1 LLKIRPLGNNPI
13 LRIKPMAELPLI
25 VHLDADA
32 FFVACEQAKDP
43 TLLGK
48 VCAVGGRERGII
60 ASASYEARAKGVYT
74 PMPTSKAL
82 KLCPDLII
90 IPVTPGLYSEISNKM
105 FDLCETLTPYVERN
119 SIDEG
124 YLDLSICGFK
134 TIQEVETA
142 VKKLQVRIMTELCI
156 PISMGIASNKLISQI
171 ASKLRKPKGFVV
183 IACGTEAEFLYPLSV
198 GKLPGIGTKTEL
210 YLKEQG
216 VTIIK
221 DLFHR
226 SDSELESILGSHWR
240 DVMSMARGEDTCRVE
255 TEEVQAKSY
264 SEQET
269 FSVDLKEFEAVER
282 IIKRMLDSLMNKL
295 RLEGRR
301 ARTLTLK
308 IRYPDFSDTSHGQS
322 LALATDLESE
332 FYPLVKPLLKEVW
345 KKKQAL
351 RLVSVRISGV
361 DEGESQLEMFSQVED
376 KRRKLAGVLDRL
388 NAISKDGV
396 VKKGHQLES

>member
-1 LLKIRPLGNNPI
+1 
-13 LRIKPMAELPLI
+13 MAELPLI

-105 FDLCETLTPYVERN
+105 FDLCETLTPYVEHN

-240 DVMSMARGEDTCRVE
+240 DVMSMARGEDTRRVE
-255 TEEVQAKSY
+255 TQEVQAKSY

-396 VKKGHQLES
+396 VKKGHQLEP

>member
-1 LLKIRPLGNNPI
+1 
-13 LRIKPMAELPLI
+13 MAELPLI

-142 VKKLQVRIMTELCI
+142 VKKLQVRLMTELCI
-156 PISMGIASNKLISQI
+156 SISMGIASNKLISQI

-240 DVMSMARGEDTCRVE
+240 DVMSMARGEDTRRVE

-396 VKKGHQLES
+396 VKKGHQLEP

>member
-1 LLKIRPLGNNPI
+1 
-13 LRIKPMAELPLI
+13 
-25 VHLDADA
+25 
-32 FFVACEQAKDP
+32 
-43 TLLGK
+43 
-48 VCAVGGRERGII
+48 
-60 ASASYEARAKGVYT
+60 
-74 PMPTSKAL
+74 
-82 KLCPDLII
+82 
-90 IPVTPGLYSEISNKM
+90 M

-183 IACGTEAEFLYPLSV
+183 IACGTEADFLYPLSV

-240 DVMSMARGEDTCRVE
+240 DVMSMARGEDTRRVE

-396 VKKGHQLES
+396 VKKGHQLEP

>member
-1 LLKIRPLGNNPI
+1 
-13 LRIKPMAELPLI
+13 MDELPLI

-240 DVMSMARGEDTCRVE
+240 DVMSMARGEDTRRVE

-396 VKKGHQLES
+396 VKKGHQLEP

>member
-1 LLKIRPLGNNPI
+1 
-13 LRIKPMAELPLI
+13 MAELPLI

-183 IACGTEAEFLYPLSV
+183 IACGTEADFLYPLSV

-240 DVMSMARGEDTCRVE
+240 DVMSMARGEDTRRVE

-361 DEGESQLEMFSQVED
+361 DEGESQLEMFSQMED

-396 VKKGHQLES
+396 VKKGHQLEP

>member
-1 LLKIRPLGNNPI
+1 
-13 LRIKPMAELPLI
+13 MAELPLI

-240 DVMSMARGEDTCRVE
+240 DVMSMARGEDTRRVE

-282 IIKRMLDSLMNKL
+282 SIKRMLDSLMNKL

-361 DEGESQLEMFSQVED
+361 DEGESQLEMFSQMED

-396 VKKGHQLES
+396 VKKGHQLEP

>member
-1 LLKIRPLGNNPI
+1 
-13 LRIKPMAELPLI
+13 MAELPLI

>member
-1 LLKIRPLGNNPI
+1 
-13 LRIKPMAELPLI
+13 MAELPLI

-240 DVMSMARGEDTCRVE
+240 DVMSMARGEDTRRVE
-255 TEEVQAKSY
+255 TQEVQAKSY

-396 VKKGHQLES
+396 VKKGHQLEP

>member
-1 LLKIRPLGNNPI
+1 
-13 LRIKPMAELPLI
+13 MAELPLI

-183 IACGTEAEFLYPLSV
+183 IACGTEADFLYPLSV

-240 DVMSMARGEDTCRVE
+240 DVMSMARGEDTRRVE
-255 TEEVQAKSY
+255 TQEVQAKSY

-396 VKKGHQLES
+396 VKKGHQLEP

>member
-1 LLKIRPLGNNPI
+1 
-13 LRIKPMAELPLI
+13 
-25 VHLDADA
+25 
-32 FFVACEQAKDP
+32 
-43 TLLGK
+43 
-48 VCAVGGRERGII
+48 
-60 ASASYEARAKGVYT
+60 
-74 PMPTSKAL
+74 
-82 KLCPDLII
+82 
-90 IPVTPGLYSEISNKM
+90 M

-240 DVMSMARGEDTCRVE
+240 DVMSMARGEDTRRVE

-322 LALATDLESE
+322 LA
-332 FYPLVKPLLKEVW
+332 
-345 KKKQAL
+345 
-351 RLVSVRISGV
+351 
-361 DEGESQLEMFSQVED
+361 
-376 KRRKLAGVLDRL
+376 
-388 NAISKDGV
+388 
-396 VKKGHQLES
+396 

>member
-1 LLKIRPLGNNPI
+1 
-13 LRIKPMAELPLI
+13 MAELPLI

-142 VKKLQVRIMTELCI
+142 VKKLQVRIMTKLCI

-240 DVMSMARGEDTCRVE
+240 DVMSMARGEDTRRVE
-255 TEEVQAKSY
+255 TQEVQAKSY

-396 VKKGHQLES
+396 VKKGHQLEP

>member
-1 LLKIRPLGNNPI
+1 
-13 LRIKPMAELPLI
+13 MAELPLI

-90 IPVTPGLYSEISNKM
+90 IPVTPELYSEISNKM

-183 IACGTEAEFLYPLSV
+183 IACGTEADFLYPLSV

-240 DVMSMARGEDTCRVE
+240 DVMSMARGEDTRRVE

-396 VKKGHQLES
+396 VKKGHQLEP

>member
-1 LLKIRPLGNNPI
+1 
-13 LRIKPMAELPLI
+13 MAELPLI

-240 DVMSMARGEDTCRVE
+240 DVMSMARGEDTRRVE

-361 DEGESQLEMFSQVED
+361 DEGESQLEMFSQMED

-396 VKKGHQLES
+396 VKKGHQLEP

>member
-1 LLKIRPLGNNPI
+1 
-13 LRIKPMAELPLI
+13 MAELPLI

-183 IACGTEAEFLYPLSV
+183 IACGTEADFLYPLSV

-240 DVMSMARGEDTCRVE
+240 DVMSMARGEDTRRVE

-396 VKKGHQLES
+396 VKKGHQLEP

>member
-1 LLKIRPLGNNPI
+1 
-13 LRIKPMAELPLI
+13 MAELPLI

-240 DVMSMARGEDTCRVE
+240 DVMSMARGEDTRRVE

-396 VKKGHQLES
+396 VKKGHQLEP

>member
-1 LLKIRPLGNNPI
+1 
-13 LRIKPMAELPLI
+13 MAELPLI

-82 KLCPDLII
+82 KLYPDLII

-240 DVMSMARGEDTCRVE
+240 DVMSMARGEDTRRVE

-396 VKKGHQLES
+396 VKKGHQLEP